1 MSLNL
6 VIGPMFSG
14 KSSYLLSCIRRFK
27 EIGSSIFII
36 TSILDKRY
44 SDKPMI
50 VNHTK
55 ESHEANA
62 AVDDLFDAM
71 IHKDFLDAKVI
82 IIEEAQFHKNLVDFV
97 VMAVD
102 VHEKHV
108 IVAGLDGDA
117 SRKPFGEVLNLV
129 PLADYI
135 IKLKAICRK
144 CSDENEV
151 NDAIFSSKIVNNSS
165 LVDIGIS
172 DKYEALC
179 RKHYHENNL
188 IKIKE

>member
-14 KSSYLLSCIRRFK
+14 KSSYLLSCIRAYK

-36 TSILDKRY
+36 TSVFDKRY
-44 SDKPMI
+44 SDEPMI

-55 ESHEANA
+55 ESYKADI
-62 AVDDLFDAM
+62 AVEDLFDAM
-71 IHKDFLDAKVI
+71 IHEDFLQAKVI

-102 VHEKHV
+102 IHEKHL

-117 SRKPFGEVLNLV
+117 NRNPFGEVLNLV
-129 PLADYI
+129 PLADRI
-135 IKLKAICRK
+135 VKLKAICKK

-151 NDAIFSSKIVNNSS
+151 NDAIFSSKIVDNSS
-165 LVDIGIS
+165 LVDVGGS
-172 DKYEALC
+172 DKYESLC
-179 RKHYHENNL
+179 RKHYLENNL
-188 IKIKE
+188 KN

>member
-14 KSSYLLSCIRRFK
+14 KSSYLLSCIRAYK
-27 EIGSSIFII
+27 EIGSPIFII

-55 ESHEANA
+55 ESYEANI

-82 IIEEAQFHKNLVDFV
+82 IIEEAQFYKNLVDFI

-102 VHEKHV
+102 IHEKHV

-117 SRKPFGEVLNLV
+117 NRNPFGEVLNLV
-129 PLADYI
+129 PLADHI
-135 IKLKAICRK
+135 TKLKAICRK

-165 LVDIGIS
+165 LVDVGGS
-172 DKYEALC
+172 DKYESLC
-179 RKHYHENNL
+179 RRHYLDNNL
-188 IKIKE
+188 KN

>member
-1 MSLNL
+1 MSLTL
-6 VIGPMFSG
+6 VIGCMFSG
-14 KSSYLLSCIRRFK
+14 KSSYLLSCIRHYK

-55 ESHEANA
+55 ESHEANI

-82 IIEEAQFHKNLVDFV
+82 IIEEAQFHKNLADFV

-117 SRKPFGEVLNLV
+117 NRNPFGEVLNLV
-129 PLADYI
+129 PLADHI
-135 IKLKAICRK
+135 TKLKAICKK

-151 NDAIFSSKIVNNSS
+151 NDAIFSSKIVNNST
-165 LVDIGIS
+165 LVDVGGN

-179 RKHYHENNL
+179 RKHYIENN
-188 IKIKE
+188 I